1 VASVKALSAAAYW
14 KEWSCAIPFK
24 SDGWAA
30 GEQEFGK
37 ITFPSPAG
45 GTKLAGSCR
54 AWQGENGAKTIK
66 INKNLTGNI
75 GNTTRSVQRTNSNH

>member
-1 VASVKALSAAAYW
+1 MAHLASALVTSLNALSAAAYW

-45 GTKLAGSCR
+45 GTKLAGSCW
-54 AWQGENGAKTIK
+54 AWQGETDPKTIK
-66 INKNLTGNI
+66 INKNLAGNI
-75 GNTTRSVQRTNSNH
+75 DTT